1 MKEVRSGEAT
11 SSNTQRPNIWEKV
24 WKAQVPPKILNFGW
38 RALHGCLPVKVKLMQ
53 RGLGEDG
60 KCKGCG
66 EEVETVFHCLVKC
79 PIVRNIWYLSPL
91 RLDSKKVRQNSFKE
105 WCYSLMS
112 NFKLDEWWNIFWSI
126 LWGIWLQR
134 NAWVFERKKRDAM
147 DVIKKA
153 IGVVGEYI
161 QANEEAKSSYNDN
174 RSPSKWHPPGE
185 GYYKVNADA
194 AMLEKNRVGIGAVM
208 RDREGDVMASTCKQI
223 LGEYDVEVAEALA
236 ARHALQVALEIG
248 LTKIILEVDNL
259 KLCQYLKKDKKA
271 PTGFASQCTDIS
283 FSHVK
288 REGNKV
294 AHHLAKLSGNFG
306 ELRVWIEE
314 VPEMVQCH

>member
-1 MKEVRSGEAT
+1 MHIWQDGWIPTMPRFRPLPRGVMKKGMPTYVSEL
-11 SSNTQRPNIWEKV
+11 IEKGR
-24 WKAQVPPKILNFGW
+24 WK
-38 RALHGCLPVKVKLMQ
+38 
-53 RGLGEDG
+53 
-60 KCKGCG
+60 
-66 EEVETVFHCLVKC
+66 EEVL
-79 PIVRNIWYLSPL
+79 RNIFSMWEIEEITKIPL
-91 RLDSKKVRQNSFKE
+91 PAFAKSDLAFCKRWLLHSKKLDSKKVRQNSFKE
-105 WCYSLMS
+105 WCYSLIS
-112 NFKLDEWWNIFWSI
+112 NFRLDEWWNIFWSI

-161 QANEEAKSSYNDN
+161 QANEEAKPSYNDN
-174 RSPSKWHPPGE
+174 RSPSKWHTPGV

-194 AMLEKNRVGIGAVM
+194 AMLEKKRVGMGAVM
-208 RDREGDVMASTCKQI
+208 RDREGDVMASTCKQV

-259 KLCQYLKKDKKA
+259 KLCQYLKDKKE
-271 PTGFASQCTDIS
+271 PTGFGKIVQDIKVLASQCTDIS

-306 ELRVWIEE
+306 G
-314 VPEMVQCH
+314 